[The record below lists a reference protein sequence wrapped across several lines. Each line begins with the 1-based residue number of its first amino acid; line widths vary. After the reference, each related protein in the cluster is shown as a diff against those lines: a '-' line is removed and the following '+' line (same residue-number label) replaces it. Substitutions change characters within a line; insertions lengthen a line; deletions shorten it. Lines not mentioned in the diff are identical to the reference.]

1 MKQFPILIDFR
12 GTPGPCPSSIP
23 WEAIAPY
30 DAQAQINHGGQSLE
44 RLAERGGLSAAEAF
58 LVMHGRKWDYKQD
71 VQQLRI
77 EACAFL
83 DTLVRE
89 STIAKVTRERDMALL
104 QIHAAG
110 PVIGAARLMVKHQED
125 RHELSSCCHDATPT
139 NAYLLKQALAEWD
152 ATQSHVSTCTC
163 LACEAAKKKSCV
175 VPVNDGPCGM
185 LHPCPRHP
193 NPFVAC
199 HACGAPKLCSCGHPV
214 VMHRPKCFW
223 VGVCGCEVELSADL
237 VAQAVATDK
246 RPDAPA
252 VDPEDYCQD
261 HGTLKPCRHCLGN
274 KGL

>member
-12 GTPGPCPSSIP
+12 GTPGPCPSWIP
-23 WEAIAPY
+23 WEVIAPY

-89 STIAKVTRERDMALL
+89 STIAKVTQERDAALIQVERAERGGKTLFERVRVLEL
-104 QIHAAG
+104 QIHAAE

-163 LACEAAKKKSCV
+163 LACEAVKKKSCV
-175 VPVNDGPCGM
+175 VPVDGGLCGM
-185 LHPCPRHP
+185 LHPCPRH
-193 NPFVAC
+193 
-199 HACGAPKLCSCGHPV
+199 
-214 VMHRPKCFW
+214 
-223 VGVCGCEVELSADL
+223 
-237 VAQAVATDK
+237 
-246 RPDAPA
+246 A